1 MNLTFYYRG
10 RLKSN
15 GGAKEK
21 HRLREE
27 FHPQLKALWSQEPLS
42 HFTSFYDNSGPE
54 YSIARQIGRFTF
66 VPLVCKAFLL
76 VARIHVTLLRAE
88 PPGSIVMQGGDIDN
102 RLKTL
107 LDSLK
112 IPSEPGALPPDAAP
126 NSKDKFFFCLLED
139 DNLITEL
146 SVNTKQLLGPV
157 LERGEVIVI
166 LDIETIKT
174 GTLMG
179 GMELP

>member
-1 MNLTFYYRG
+1 MNFTLYYRG

-15 GGAKEK
+15 GRAKDK
-21 HRLREE
+21 HQLREE
-27 FHPQLKALWSQEPLS
+27 FHPQLKTLWSQEPLS
-42 HFTSFYDNSGPE
+42 HFTSFYDRPNLKNS
-54 YSIARQIGRFTF
+54 ITRQIGRFMF
-66 VPLVCKAFLL
+66 VPLVCQAFFL
-76 VARIHVTLLRAE
+76 VARVHVTFLRPE
-88 PPGSIVMQGGDIDN
+88 PPGSIVTQGGDIDN

-112 IPSEPGALPPDAAP
+112 IPSEPNALPSDAIPD
-126 NSKDKFFFCLLED
+126 SREKFFFCLLED

-146 SVNTKQLLGPV
+146 SVNTKQLLIPS
-157 LERGEVIVI
+157 LEKGEVITI